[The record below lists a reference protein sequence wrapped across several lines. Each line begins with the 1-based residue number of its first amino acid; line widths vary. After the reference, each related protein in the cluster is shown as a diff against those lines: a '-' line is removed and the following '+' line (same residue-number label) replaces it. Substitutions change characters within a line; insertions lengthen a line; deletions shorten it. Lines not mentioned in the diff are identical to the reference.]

1 MALTTTLRLPLTFDP
16 ARLQNDFAGLTEQD
30 WVPHFNRAY
39 YEGDW
44 SAVPLRSIGGRSDH
58 IYSDPV
64 RRDFESTSILHRC
77 PYLQEVLTAFP
88 CPLLAVRLLRLKS
101 GSRIREHTDL
111 NLGYEDGEIRIHVPI
126 HTNADVEF
134 YLAGARVILCEG
146 ECWYINT
153 SLPHRVVN
161 GGAADRI
168 HLVIDC
174 VVDDWVR
181 AMFED
186 PSRRAGARD

>member
-1 MALTTTLRLPLTFDP
+1 MATTTTLRLPFGFDA
-16 ARLQNDFAGLTEQD
+16 ARLQQDFSALRDGD

-44 SAVPLRSIGGRSDH
+44 SAAPLRSIGGRIDH
-58 IYSDPV
+58 IYADPV
-64 RRDFESTSILHRC
+64 ARDFAPTPLLTGC
-77 PYLQEVLTAFP
+77 PYFQAVLAQFQ
-88 CPLLAVRLLRLKS
+88 CPLLGARLLRLKA

-111 NLGYEDGEIRIHVPI
+111 NLGYEDGEIRVHVPV
-126 HTNADVEF
+126 HTNPGVEF
-134 YLAGARVILCEG
+134 YVAGQRVTLGEG
-146 ECWYINT
+146 ECWYVNT

-161 GGAADRI
+161 RGAADRI

-181 AMFED
+181 GIFEG
-186 PSRRAGARD
+186 RERG

>member
-1 MALTTTLRLPLTFDP
+1 MAPTTTLRLPLTFDA
-16 ARLQNDFAGLTEQD
+16 ARLQTDFACLTEQD
-30 WVPHFNRAY
+30 WIPHFNRAY

-64 RRDFESTSILHRC
+64 RRDFASTEVLKRC
-77 PYLQEVLTAFP
+77 PYFEEVLGAFP

-111 NLGYEDGEIRIHVPI
+111 NLGYEDGEIRLHVPV
-126 HTNADVEF
+126 HTNPDVEF
-134 YLAGARVILCEG
+134 YLAGERVILAEG
-146 ECWYINT
+146 ECWYVNT

-161 GGAADRI
+161 GGGADRI

-174 VVDDWVR
+174 VVDEWVR
-181 AMFED
+181 DMFEG
-186 PSRRAGARD
+186 PGRG